1 MPAGWDAVDPIA
13 STCMPGPR
21 DLPRSLRGPLAVL
34 VAVLLVGSLV
44 GVARLRSSSETGQQV
59 ASEAPTSTAVPEPP
73 APPATA
79 ELVADAPPSSIVP
92 ATTPATTAAP
102 ATSAAR
108 PAPGDRIAPFRGLGT
123 WVDVFEW
130 APAYAKPGKPVDLA
144 PTAVDAMAA
153 AGIQVLYIQASRFN
167 NPTGGDIVDPEV
179 LAEWLARAKAK
190 GITVVAWYLPTL
202 TDPAADL
209 RRLKAI
215 AKLPDVAAVGVDIES
230 TAVKDPAV
238 RSARMVEL
246 SKAVRAAMPDRPLS
260 AIVLPAVD
268 TDVVNLKYWPGF
280 PWKEIRGI
288 YDVWQPMGYWTNRTA
303 ASGYRNAERYTR
315 ENVERLRAHLGD
327 PNAPVH
333 PIGGIMNKAT
343 TGDVTSYLK
352 AVRDTGCIGASLYT
366 WFTSKP
372 EVHPLMRAAR
382 S

>member
-1 MPAGWDAVDPIA
+1 
-13 STCMPGPR
+13 
-21 DLPRSLRGPLAVL
+21 
-34 VAVLLVGSLV
+34 
-44 GVARLRSSSETGQQV
+44 
-59 ASEAPTSTAVPEPP
+59 
-73 APPATA
+73 
-79 ELVADAPPSSIVP
+79 
-92 ATTPATTAAP
+92 
-102 ATSAAR
+102 
-108 PAPGDRIAPFRGLGT
+108 
-123 WVDVFEW
+123 
-130 APAYAKPGKPVDLA
+130 
-144 PTAVDAMAA
+144 MAA
-153 AGIQVLYIQASRFN
+153 EGVQVLYLQASRFN

-179 LAEWLARAKAK
+179 LSVWLERAKAR

-215 AKLPDVAAVGVDIES
+215 AKLPDVAAIGVDIES

-246 SKAVRAAMPDRPLS
+246 SKAVRTALPDRALS

-280 PWKEIRGI
+280 PWQEIRGI
-288 YDVWQPMGYWTNRTA
+288 YDVWQPMGYWTNRSA

-327 PNAPVH
+327 PKAVVH

-343 TGDVTSYLK
+343 PADVAGYLK
-352 AVRDTGCIGASLYT
+352 AVRETGCLGASLYT

-372 EVHPLMRAAR
+372 EVHPLMRAVR